1 MLDEFVV
8 TKRTLSTHVWTRK
21 LTNAQMD
28 MSWIRQPCKAVLLAV
43 SQEMGLDH
51 IEVYNNSVNKE
62 KFKIFLHN
70 LRSKYPFDDMVLI
83 MDNLAV
89 HRSREVRERMHELSF
104 PHTFT
109 PAYSPQYNGVEEV
122 INIGKQMVKK
132 ERLECLLNGK
142 DENLKEMILK
152 CFNKINVL

>member
-1 MLDEFVV
+1 MDKEIDERIDGHELDQTAVQSSAPG
-8 TKRTLSTHVWTRK
+8 RLPGDGAGPHRG
-21 LTNAQMD
+21 LQQL
-28 MSWIRQPCKAVLLAV
+28 RQ
-43 SQEMGLDH
+43 QG
-51 IEVYNNSVNKE
+51 EVQDLPEQPAMQVP
-62 KFKIFLHN
+62 
-70 LRSKYPFDDMVLI
+70 LRRHGAGDGH
-83 MDNLAV
+83 LAV

-142 DENLKEMILK
+142 DENLNEMILK
-152 CFNKINVL
+152 CFNNINVL